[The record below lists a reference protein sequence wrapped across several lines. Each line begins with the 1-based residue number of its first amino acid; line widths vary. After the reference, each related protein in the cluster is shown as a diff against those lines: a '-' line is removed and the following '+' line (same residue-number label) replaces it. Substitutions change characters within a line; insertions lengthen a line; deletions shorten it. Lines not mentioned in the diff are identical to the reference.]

1 MNRKNF
7 ARAVFLRNGERL
19 RREVTCVGEA
29 LAFLAEWPQAR
40 RGPIYNAASRACEAA
55 QRGEI
60 PASYAY
66 EAFTGFA
73 RAANI
78 LDQAPV
84 EIEPWIVT
92 SKPGRGGIPA

>member
-1 MNRKNF
+1 MNKRNF
-7 ARAVFLRNGERL
+7 ARAVFVRDGQRILREI
-19 RREVTCVGEA
+19 TCVGDA
-29 LAFLAEWPQAR
+29 LAFLAEWPHAR
-40 RGPIYNAASRACEAA
+40 RGPIYTAAARACEAA

-60 PASYAY
+60 PASYAC

-84 EIEPWIVT
+84 AIEPWMVG
-92 SKPGRGGIPA
+92 SKSGRGGVPA